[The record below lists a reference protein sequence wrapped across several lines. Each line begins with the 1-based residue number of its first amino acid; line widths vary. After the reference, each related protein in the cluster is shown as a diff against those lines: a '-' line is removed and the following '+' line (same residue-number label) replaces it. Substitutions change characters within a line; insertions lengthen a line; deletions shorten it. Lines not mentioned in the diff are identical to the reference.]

1 MSVPTNEAT
10 PSPCPGLRHRAGRLA
25 AIATLLLIPAVARA
39 QAPASPPPDPL
50 GAPTEYG
57 LRLTPT
63 MVRTAAGSFTRE
75 LLVGRYELDEA
86 EANEISERMSRRI
99 MAAAHAH
106 GAEVQSLLEFFLT
119 GVAEDDARTREPGH
133 SGEDTFMTPEFC
145 RHLAEQALPLV
156 PAVHDLVREVGQD
169 LRPMLSLKQQL
180 KLGADLTL
188 IGGTLKVFEHNLQRW
203 AQGQAVPGENPFSA
217 ESDPGSRDANGQSQ
231 AMKAARQSADEELDK
246 RAQVKSI
253 WESYLKQ
260 TKAFYALDEGQ
271 CATADSVFRE
281 FMGKLENTLRD
292 EQWRRSMY
300 ETRLWIAL
308 ASQVGLDWHSPLREV
323 LDRRYQRLM
332 DPVNRLGDE
341 FRLRLEQIPTTA
353 QRTAADDRISEALAA
368 QGYRI
373 SLATPEK

>member
-1 MSVPTNEAT
+1 MRAPADKAT
-10 PSPCPGLRHRAGRLA
+10 ASCGPGRGHRTGRLT
-25 AIATLLLIPAVARA
+25 AIAALLLIPAVARA
-39 QAPASPPPDPL
+39 QAPASPPLDPL

-57 LRLTPT
+57 LRLTPA
-63 MVRTAAGSFTRE
+63 MVRTAAGSMTRE

-106 GAEVQSLLEFFLT
+106 GAEVQSLLELFLT

-145 RHLAEQALPLV
+145 RQLAEQTLPLV

-188 IGGTLKVFEHNLQRW
+188 IGGTLKIFEHNMQRW
-203 AQGQAVPGENPFSA
+203 ARGQAVPGENPFSA
-217 ESDPGSRDANGQSQ
+217 DSDPNNRDAKGQSQ
-231 AMKAARQSADEELDK
+231 AMKVARQSADKELDK

-253 WESYLKQ
+253 WENYLKQ

-292 EQWRRSMY
+292 EQWRRSMH
-300 ETRLWIAL
+300 EARLWIAL
-308 ASQVGLDWHSPLREV
+308 ASQVGLNWHVPLREV

-341 FRLRLEQIPTTA
+341 FRLRLDQIPTTA
-353 QRTAADDRISEALAA
+353 QRAAADDRISQALAA

-373 SLATPEK
+373 DPATPEK